1 MGSTQVYSK
10 TQQDPIFSW
19 KRVCVCE
26 HVECS
31 HSARHRCVSHT
42 IVSFWSLLFLHPDN
56 PISPICGTPLFPI
69 SQNLFFQ
76 VSHTILT
83 HKCRCAS
90 LPFFFS
96 LPTLP
101 CSPLDCM
108 FELYVEASLRVP
120 VRECSDQGGSIDV
133 VPYATTPPNVTP
145 PVHLYTSGC
154 FLMLSF
160 SPPTSGE
167 AASTSGGDAHTSHAQ
182 RRDPHTLPRLPV
194 LPILGEATLPVH
206 TLPVHTLPVLTLPIL
221 GEAPRTKPS
230 SHSRPELAGLR
241 PGFCSRSFS
250 APPPSRSARM
260 SSQCMITCRVKRWED
275 RGPKTKKIAHPPQ

>member
-1 MGSTQVYSK
+1 M
-10 TQQDPIFSW
+10 
-19 KRVCVCE
+19 
-26 HVECS
+26 
-31 HSARHRCVSHT
+31 
-42 IVSFWSLLFLHPDN
+42 
-56 PISPICGTPLFPI
+56 
-69 SQNLFFQ
+69 
-76 VSHTILT
+76 
-83 HKCRCAS
+83 
-90 LPFFFS
+90 
-96 LPTLP
+96 
-101 CSPLDCM
+101 
-108 FELYVEASLRVP
+108 RVP

-133 VPYATTPPNVTP
+133 APYATTPPNVTP

-194 LPILGEATLPVH
+194 LPILGEATLPVL
-206 TLPVHTLPVLTLPIL
+206 TLPVHTLPIL

-241 PGFCSRSFS
+241 RGCCSRSFS

-260 SSQCMITCRVKRWED
+260 SSRCMITCRVKRWED